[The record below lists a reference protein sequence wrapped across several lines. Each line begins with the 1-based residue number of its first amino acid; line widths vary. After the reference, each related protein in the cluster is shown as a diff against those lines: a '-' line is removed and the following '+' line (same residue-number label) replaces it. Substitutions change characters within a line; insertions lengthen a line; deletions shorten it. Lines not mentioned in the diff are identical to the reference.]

1 MYFCT
6 SVYFKASQETIPTDP
21 DKISYNT
28 VGVETGVG
36 NSKTFL
42 AYDYM
47 LLLNYLGSLAVPRK
61 VVSNWMGVL
70 ISKER
75 NNVIV
80 LNTKA
85 IVKSSQWKAIFRATT
100 RLPNYFI
107 IYLVYKLQQN
117 RNCEHQI
124 VSCKYTSLCT
134 DINLVNC

>member
-100 RLPNYFI
+100 RLPNYLLFI
-107 IYLVYKLQQN
+107 WFTNYNRTEIANIKLYHVNIQAFA
-117 RNCEHQI
+117 QI
-124 VSCKYTSLCT
+124 
-134 DINLVNC
+134 